1 MNILIAQFA
10 HISPSTKI
18 FDKYLR
24 NAFKGQKKIDLVVL
38 GEYVANKFFKEY
50 RTKSTLKRE
59 LEANKK
65 YFLGLAKKYKTTIVA
80 PVIEWEKGKIYKS
93 ILVAS
98 ENLACGTG
106 NSPLGLQFRNKNAE
120 SATFCHSE
128 RSEESQKKLQK
139 RDSSPVAQNDNL
151 RGGAESSLDSV
162 DSVPSKQGA
171 NSSIFDEK
179 SGLCSCERENR
190 TKGSLTK
197 RATNLPD
204 LSQKDDE
211 FANLLIYRATR
222 LMNFPHWNEASF
234 FNNTQKAQEPLIFS
248 VGGFKV
254 GVIFGWEAH
263 FDEIMIALRKKGV
276 DILCVPCANTFGSNA
291 RWQRLMQTRAFL
303 NSCVVVRV
311 NRTGEF
317 VENERA
323 WEFYGESFIAL
334 PDGSLGDMMGEKEG
348 ILISEIEKENLE
360 KIKNLWQFR

>member
-59 LEANKK
+59 FEANKK
-65 YFLGLAKKYKTTIVA
+65 YFLGLAKKHKTTIVA

-98 ENLACGTG
+98 NSG
-106 NSPLGLQFRNKNAE
+106 NSVLGMQFRTKNAE

-128 RSEESQKKLQK
+128 RSEETQKKLQK
-139 RDSSPVAQNDNL
+139 RDSSPTAQNDNL
-151 RGGAESSLDSV
+151 RGGAESSLDSA
-162 DSVPSKQGA
+162 PS
-171 NSSIFDEK
+171 
-179 SGLCSCERENR
+179 
-190 TKGSLTK
+190 T
-197 RATNLPD
+197 
-204 LSQKDDE
+204 QKDDE

-222 LMNFPHWNEASF
+222 LMSFPHWDERAF
-234 FNNTQKAQEPLIFS
+234 FSNTQNAQEPLIFS

-254 GVIFGWEAH
+254 SAIFGWEAH
-263 FDEIMIALRKKGV
+263 FDEIMTGLRKKGV
-276 DILCVPCANTFGSNA
+276 DILIVPTASAFGSNA

-303 NSCVVVRV
+303 NSCIIVRA
-311 NRTGEF
+311 NRIGEF
-317 VENERA
+317 VENGNI
-323 WEFYGESFIAL
+323 WDFYGESFIAL
-334 PDGSLGDMMGEKEG
+334 PDGNLGDMMDEKEG

-360 KIKNLWQFR
+360 NIKNLWQFR

>member
-10 HISPSTKI
+10 HIIPSTKI

-38 GEYVANKFFKEY
+38 GDFVANKFFKEY

-59 LEANKK
+59 FEANKK

-80 PVIEWEKGKIYKS
+80 PVIEWEKGKVYKS

-98 ENLACGTG
+98 ANFG
-106 NSPLGLQFRNKNAE
+106 NSPLGLHSAQSQNLGENQTKIAE
-120 SATFCHSE
+120 SA
-128 RSEESQKKLQK
+128 
-139 RDSSPVAQNDNL
+139 
-151 RGGAESSLDSV
+151 LDSA
-162 DSVPSKQGA
+162 PSTQEA

-179 SGLCSCERENR
+179 SGLCSCERGNR

-197 RATNLPD
+197 RATSLPD
-204 LSQKDDE
+204 LSHPAGCEALAEAKKDAE
-211 FANLLIYRATR
+211 FANLQIYRATR
-222 LMNFPHWNEASF
+222 LMSFPHWNEASF
-234 FNNTQKAQEPLIFS
+234 FDNTQKAQEPLIFS
-248 VGGFKV
+248 VCGFRV
-254 GVIFGWEAH
+254 GAIFGWEAH
-263 FDEIMIALRKKGV
+263 FDEVMIALRKKGV

-291 RWQRLMQTRAFL
+291 RWQRLMQTRSFL
-303 NSCVVVRV
+303 NSCVIVRV

-317 VENERA
+317 AENDDI
-323 WEFYGESFIAL
+323 WDFYGESFIAL